1 MTNPVTTREPRPEKR
16 PRTWIDCKEILQ
28 ARISAGTEPPP
39 EVTELATA
47 DIEIIEEVFQHR
59 SGNQASSGQ
68 HIDALVK
75 SLRNRKGVALD
86 PLVVFWV
93 GDSWVLVD
101 GHHRQHAYE
110 AHGRAEPVPVKVF
123 QGTLD
128 EAICEALRGNS
139 RDKLSMGRREK
150 SEAAWRLVIGT
161 SLRTFQIVE
170 SSTISKVT
178 IYKMNKARDE
188 IRQKWPDTP
197 LARLSWEDAQNY
209 NGIAYPEQQFDEEWQ
224 EKQSKDLANRLVR
237 HFGSNLGKQPEI
249 LWRAIEIYDGRM
261 AEHLKE
267 WLGVAPE
274 DEESDF

>member
-1 MTNPVTTREPRPEKR
+1 MTPPANTPAPHPAKR
-16 PRTWIDCKEILQ
+16 THHWTDTVKELQ
-28 ARISAGTEPPP
+28 ARIAAGKTPTPD
-39 EVTELATA
+39 VTELAIG
-47 DIEIIEEVFQHR
+47 DIEIIETVFQHR
-59 SGNQASSGQ
+59 SGNRASSGQ

-75 SLRNRKGVALD
+75 SLRSRKGVALD
-86 PLVVFWV
+86 PVVVFWV
-93 GDSWVLVD
+93 GDGWVLVD
-101 GHHRQHAYE
+101 GHHRLNAYE
-110 AHGRAEPVPVKVF
+110 EHGRTEPVPVKVL

-139 RDKLSMGRREK
+139 RDKLSMGR
-150 SEAAWRLVIGT
+150 WRLVIGT

-188 IRQKWPDTP
+188 IRQKWPDTI
-197 LARLSWEDAQNY
+197 LASLSWEDAKNY
-209 NGIAYPEQQFDEEWQ
+209 KGMASPEQEFDEEWQ

-237 HFGSNLGKQPEI
+237 HFGSSLGKQPEI

-261 AEHLKE
+261 AEQLKE

-274 DEESDF
+274 DDESDF

>member
-1 MTNPVTTREPRPEKR
+1 MANPAITPLPSRAKR
-16 PRTWIDCKEILQ
+16 AHNWTDTVKELQ
-28 ARISAGTEPPP
+28 ARIAAGTTSAPD
-39 EVTELATA
+39 VTDLAIS
-47 DIEIIEEVFQHR
+47 DLEIIEDVFQHR
-59 SGNQASSGQ
+59 SGNQARSGQ
-68 HIDALVK
+68 HIDSLVK

-86 PLVVFWV
+86 PVVVFWV
-93 GDSWVLVD
+93 GDGWVLVD
-101 GHHRQHAYE
+101 GHHRLNAYE
-110 AHGRAEPVPVKVF
+110 EHGRTEPVPVTVF
-123 QGTLD
+123 KGTLD

-178 IYKMNKARDE
+178 VYKMNKARDE
-188 IRQKWPDTP
+188 IRQKWPETK
-197 LARLSWEDAQNY
+197 LASLSWEDAQNY
-209 NGIAYPEQQFDEEWQ
+209 KGLASPEQQFDEEWQ

-249 LWRAIEIYDGRM
+249 LWRAIEIYNGRL
-261 AEHLKE
+261 AEQLKD

-274 DEESDF
+274 DYAPDF